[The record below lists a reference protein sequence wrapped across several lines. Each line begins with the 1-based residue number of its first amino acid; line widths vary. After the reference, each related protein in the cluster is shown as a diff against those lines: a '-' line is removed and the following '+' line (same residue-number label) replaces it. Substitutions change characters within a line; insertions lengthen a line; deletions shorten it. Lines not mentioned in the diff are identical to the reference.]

1 MHTAIQSHCTARA
14 TCMHVRFVFAVLLHH
29 GVVLAIALLPQAI
42 SMFTIDSMHCACMCV
57 LVCNVL
63 QADGSG
69 LIVTVARY
77 ETPRG
82 TNIQGQGIK
91 PDINTPLPKV
101 TLSILLTTADTQSEV
116 SFLRHLQ
123 FCRCLRAN

>member
-1 MHTAIQSHCTARA
+1 
-14 TCMHVRFVFAVLLHH
+14 MHVRFVFAVLLHH
-29 GVVLAIALLPQAI
+29 GVILAIALLPQAI

-91 PDINTPLPKV
+91 PDIDTPLPKV
-101 TLSILLTTADTQSEV
+101 ITTFTAQYCLHSTSVQLLKNALYVYVID
-116 SFLRHLQ
+116 
-123 FCRCLRAN
+123 